1 MIPIGTSVPLRDV
14 SAAVIGLIFANLL
27 MFLVQSGMPATLAE
41 QFIAQ
46 NALIPARYFD
56 PDFAAYHGL
65 VRHNY
70 WPLLTNQFMH
80 AGWLHLIV
88 NMWTLWVIGRPLEQ
102 RIGPFRFILFY
113 LACGLIADAAHIASD
128 PFSVI
133 PALGASGAIAGILG
147 GYAVMYPRTR
157 VHLITPVLFFPVTYR
172 LPAVAFVA
180 IWFGIQV
187 LQGVGELLLPA
198 GRAGIAWWAHIGG
211 FIAGLILVRAIG
223 TAKQRVREIDIAPAA
238 VGARGADQAGGRT
251 VGAER
256 GRTPVIGAARGRSRV
271 IGAALRRKRAAK
283 SSSRGKQSAVRAGGS
298 RWKSAVAAFERFKKE
313 ANLGS
318 GSGSSDDTLSRAP
331 TNVLSGTRPSGDSL
345 DPSQPAATRRERSMI
360 PSAGSAS
367 GRNAGSA
374 LAGAPVRKSSAWNRS
389 R

>member
-1 MIPIGTSVPLRDV
+1 MIPIGTSVPLRDI

-27 MFLVQSGMPATLAE
+27 MFLVQSGLPAELAE

-46 NALIPARYFD
+46 NALIPARYID
-56 PDFAAYHGL
+56 PDFATTHGL

-70 WPLLTNQFMH
+70 WPLITNQFMH

-113 LACGLIADAAHIASD
+113 LVCGLIADAAHIASD
-128 PFSVI
+128 PFSTV

-147 GYAVMYPRTR
+147 GYAMLFPRSK
-157 VHLITPVLFFPVTYR
+157 VHLITPVLIFPVTYR
-172 LPAVAFVA
+172 LPAVVFAA

-187 LQGVGELLLPA
+187 LQGVGDLFLPA

-223 TAKQRVREIDIAPAA
+223 PAKQRVRDIDIAPAA
-238 VGARGADQAGGRT
+238 AGARGVVQAGGRT
-251 VGAER
+251 FGAVR
-256 GRTPVIGAARGRSRV
+256 GRTRV
-271 IGAALRRKRAAK
+271 IGAVSRRNRTAK
-283 SSSRGKQSAVRAGGS
+283 SSSRRKRSAGPAGES
-298 RWKSAVAAFERFKKE
+298 RWKSAAAAFERFKKE

-318 GSGSSDDTLSRAP
+318 GSDSPDDTLSSALI
-331 TNVLSGTRPSGDSL
+331 NMLAGTRPPGDSL
-345 DPSQPAATRRERSMI
+345 DPTQPAATRKGRSMI
-360 PSAGSAS
+360 PSAGS
-367 GRNAGSA
+367 GRG
-374 LAGAPVRKSSAWNRS
+374 RS
-389 R
+389 D

>member
-14 SAAVIGLIFANLL
+14 SAAVIGLIFANVL
-27 MFLVQSGMPATLAE
+27 MFLVQSGLPAALAE

-56 PDFAAYHGL
+56 PDFAATHGL

-102 RIGPFRFILFY
+102 RSGPFRFILFT
-113 LACGLIADAAHIASD
+113 LVCGLFANAAHIASD
-128 PFSVI
+128 PFSTV

-147 GYAVMYPRTR
+147 GYAMLFPRSK
-157 VHLITPVLFFPVTYR
+157 VHLMTPVLFFPVTYR
-172 LPAVAFVA
+172 LPAAVFVA

-187 LQGVGELLLPA
+187 LYGLGELFAPA

-211 FIAGLILVRAIG
+211 FIAGLVLVRLIG
-223 TAKQRVREIDIAPAA
+223 PARQRVRDIDIAPVEA
-238 VGARGADQAGGRT
+238 GARGADRAGART
-251 VGAER
+251 
-256 GRTPVIGAARGRSRV
+256 IGAARGRTRV
-271 IGAALRRKRAAK
+271 IGAKPGGNRMIGAASRGRRTAK
-283 SSSRGKQSAVRAGGS
+283 SAAPGKPTAGPAAES
-298 RWKSAVAAFERFKKE
+298 PWKSAAVAFERLKKE
-313 ANLGS
+313 ANPGS
-318 GSGSSDDTLSRAP
+318 GSDAPDDTLSGALM
-331 TNVLSGTRPSGDSL
+331 NLLAGTEASGDTL
-345 DPSQPAATRRERSMI
+345 DAVTQPAAARSVSKRRGRSMI

-367 GRNAGSA
+367 GRN
-374 LAGAPVRKSSAWNRS
+374 S

>member
-1 MIPIGTSVPLRDV
+1 MIPIGTSVPLRDI
-14 SAAVIGLIFANLL
+14 SAAVIALIFANVL
-27 MFLVQSGMPATLAE
+27 MFLVQSGLPGELAA
-41 QFIAQ
+41 QFIAH

-56 PDFAAYHGL
+56 PDFAAAHGL

-128 PFSVI
+128 RFSII

-147 GYAVMYPRTR
+147 GYAILFPRSK

-172 LPAVAFVA
+172 LPAVVFVA
-180 IWFGIQV
+180 IWFGFQV
-187 LQGVGELLLPA
+187 LQGVGELFLPA

-223 TAKQRVREIDIAPAA
+223 PTRQRVRDIDIAPAA
-238 VGARGADQAGGRT
+238 VGARGADQAGARTIGR
-251 VGAER
+251 ER
-256 GRTPVIGAARGRSRV
+256 GRNRV
-271 IGAALRRKRAAK
+271 IGTASRRNRTAK
-283 SSSRGKQSAVRAGGS
+283 SSSRRKPTAGPAGNPL
-298 RWKSAVAAFERFKKE
+298 WKSAAAAFERFKRE
-313 ANLGS
+313 ANPGS
-318 GSGSSDDTLSRAP
+318 GSGSPDDTLSGALM
-331 TNVLSGTRPSGDSL
+331 NMLAGTRPSGDSP
-345 DPSQPAATRRERSMI
+345 DPTEPAATRPIAKRRGRSMI
-360 PSAGSAS
+360 PSAGSPS
-367 GRNAGSA
+367 GRNTGSA
-374 LAGAPVRKSSAWNRS
+374 LAGAPGRKSRAWHRS

>member
-1 MIPIGTSVPLRDV
+1 MIPIGTSVPLRDI
-14 SAAVIGLIFANLL
+14 SAAVIALIFANVLV
-27 MFLVQSGMPATLAE
+27 FLVQAGLPAELAE

-46 NALIPARYFD
+46 NALIPARYID
-56 PDFAAYHGL
+56 PDFAATHGL

-128 PFSVI
+128 PFSTV

-147 GYAVMYPRTR
+147 GYAMLFPRSK
-157 VHLITPVLFFPVTYR
+157 VHLITPVLIFPVTYR
-172 LPAVAFVA
+172 LPAAVFVA
-180 IWFGIQV
+180 IWFGFQV
-187 LQGVGELLLPA
+187 LQGVGELFLPA

-211 FIAGLILVRAIG
+211 FVAGLILVRAIG
-223 TAKQRVREIDIAPAA
+223 PTRQRVREIDIAPAA
-238 VGARGADQAGGRT
+238 VSARGADQAGRRTIGR
-251 VGAER
+251 ER

-271 IGAALRRKRAAK
+271 IGADSRRKRTAK
-283 SSSRGKQSAVRAGGS
+283 SSTPRKPTAGPAGES
-298 RWKSAVAAFERFKKE
+298 RWKNAAAAFERFKKE

-318 GSGSSDDTLSRAP
+318 GSGSPDDTLSSALR
-331 TNVLSGTRPSGDSL
+331 NILSGTRPSGDSL
-345 DPSQPAATRRERSMI
+345 DLTQPAAKRPAAKRRGRSMI
-360 PSAGSAS
+360 PSAGSA
-367 GRNAGSA
+367 
-374 LAGAPVRKSSAWNRS
+374 LAGAPARNSRAWNRS

>member
-1 MIPIGTSVPLRDV
+1 MIPIGTSVPLRDI
-14 SAAVIGLIFANLL
+14 SAAVIGLIFANVL
-27 MFLVQSGMPATLAE
+27 MFLVQSGLPAALAE

-46 NALIPARYFD
+46 NALIPARYID
-56 PDFAAYHGL
+56 PDFAATHGL

-70 WPLLTNQFMH
+70 WPLITNQFMH

-113 LACGLIADAAHIASD
+113 LVCGLIADAAHIASD
-128 PFSVI
+128 PFSTV

-147 GYAVMYPRTR
+147 GYAVTYPRTR

-172 LPAVAFVA
+172 LPAVVFVA

-187 LQGVGELLLPA
+187 LQGVGELFLPA

-223 TAKQRVREIDIAPAA
+223 PAKQRVRDIDIAPAEA
-238 VGARGADQAGGRT
+238 GARGADPAGGRT
-251 VGAER
+251 
-256 GRTPVIGAARGRSRV
+256 IGAARGRSHVIGARRSGKRV
-271 IGAALRRKRAAK
+271 IGAASRRGRTEKSPAPRKPAA
-283 SSSRGKQSAVRAGGS
+283 GPAGDQW
-298 RWKSAVAAFERFKKE
+298 WKSAAAAFERFKKE

-318 GSGSSDDTLSRAP
+318 GSGAPDDTLSGALM
-331 TNVLSGTRPSGDSL
+331 NMLAGTRPSGDSL
-345 DPSQPAATRRERSMI
+345 DPTQPAATRPVATRRGRSVI
-360 PSAGSAS
+360 PSAGS
-367 GRNAGSA
+367 GRRRG
-374 LAGAPVRKSSAWNRS
+374 G
-389 R
+389 